1 MLTPNQI
8 IAGMAEKNQMLTAK
22 NEEYKAL
29 VEKRADALYNYRVA
43 VGKRVLELRID
54 GHSVS
59 LVETLVRGDP
69 ICADLK
75 RDPICADLKRKY
87 EIAKGVERA
96 NLESIKDLRSAI
108 DTYRSLLAWQKAEML
123 SQ

>member
-22 NEEYKAL
+22 NEEYKTL

-75 RDPICADLKRKY
+75 RKY
-87 EIAKGVERA
+87 EIAKGIERA